1 MSGSS
6 SDRDAQTEGFF
17 RSLVEAVPEAIVVST
32 PAGEITYVNPA
43 LERLLGYTTSEVIGK
58 STTMLVPQ
66 QPGQRAEP
74 MKWLARWAG
83 ESEEEQSRFL
93 NLTGR
98 RKDGHEMPVDVRVVK
113 TALGAEERFFITVRD
128 NTVAR
133 QEMIDFKEK
142 HLLFSRILQVAED
155 GIVIIDADRNI
166 TFFNLKAE
174 KMFGYGAQEV
184 LGQPL
189 DMLLPERYRARHT
202 DDIAEFG
209 RGKIASRW
217 MSERG
222 PVTGLRKNGEEF
234 PVDATITKVET
245 HGRITYCAHLRA
257 NAGKTRRL

>member
-1 MSGSS
+1 MSGQSS
-6 SDRDAQTEGFF
+6 QRDAQTEDFF
-17 RSLVEAVPEAIVVST
+17 RTLVENVPEAIIVST
-32 PAGEITYVNPA
+32 PEGEITYFNPA
-43 LERLLGYTTSEVIGK
+43 SERLLGYGADEVIGK
-58 STTMLVPQ
+58 SITTLVPQ

-83 ESEEEQSRFL
+83 ESEHEQSRFL

-113 TALGAEERFFITVRD
+113 TSLGGAERFFITVRD

-133 QEMIDFKEK
+133 QEMIDFKEQ

-155 GIVIIDADRNI
+155 GIIIIDADRNI

-174 KMFGYGAQEV
+174 KMFGYRAEEV
-184 LGQPL
+184 LGKSL
-189 DMLLPERYRARHT
+189 DMLVPKEFRAHHAA
-202 DDIAEFG
+202 DIAAFG
-209 RGKIASRW
+209 RGKVASRW

-234 PVDATITKVET
+234 PVDATITKVEA
-245 HGRITYCAHLRA
+245 HGRMTYCAHLRA
-257 NAGKTRRL
+257 SAGKTRRL